1 MAQLTLRLDDEL
13 ARDLKEQ
20 ASASGRSLNS
30 WVTSVLRAAVDPD
43 LASDDAER
51 IRARLAKAGLL
62 GDPKPREAAR
72 PDPARVEQARKAA
85 GRGTPLSQLVSEGR
99 D

>member
-43 LASDDAER
+43 LAEDDAER
-51 IRARLAKAGLL
+51 IRARLARAGLL
-62 GDPKPREAAR
+62 AEPKPRKVTR
-72 PDPARVEQARKAA
+72 PDPARVAQAREAA
-85 GRGTPLSQLVSEGR
+85 GRGTPLSQLLSEGR